1 MKKGRLISLVAAS
14 CCLGTMIATAQT
26 TQVTGTV
33 ISMEDNMPVIG
44 ASIVVKG
51 TTTGTVT
58 DMDGNFTLEVPS
70 DAHFIQIS
78 YVGMEPQELRIK
90 QNMGTIRM
98 ASDSQNLDEVVVTAM
113 GLTREKKSLAYAI
126 QEVGSEELTK
136 AGQISVTGAL
146 SGKVAGVQIN
156 QFGGSVGSSAR
167 ISIRGNSSLQS
178 DQQPL
183 IVIDGVPVS
192 NDTQRTGDNTYN
204 GVDYGSGLNDIN
216 PEDIESMTVLK
227 GGSAALYGMRAGNGV
242 ILITTKSGKK
252 TNGVRVSYDGS
263 VTFDRIS
270 NIPKM
275 QNLYGQGNNGDEYHW
290 HQYNATNNTN
300 LSYQEYAEQFGFNY
314 VDGTGLAKGNA
325 NDGVDESWGPRLDAG
340 LELMQF
346 DSNGQKAPWISRPDN
361 IKSFFQTGVT
371 QSHTISLSA
380 NSEKAQTRA
389 SLGYRGQSGTV
400 PNTDQKRYSASL
412 NTTIK
417 LNKYISYDLS
427 TSYTR
432 TQSDNLVGQGYG
444 GNNPIN
450 SLFNWSGRQINMES
464 LKENWDQRD
473 INGDYTFYNWNSNYH
488 MNPYF
493 TVYENTNSYQRD
505 RIFGKTSLYYQPFE
519 FLKFEG
525 RAGLDYYNS
534 TAFERHYID
543 RSGDYPEGGFL
554 QTDTKNTE
562 LNMDFIASFNKTF
575 GDFNITAMAGA
586 NYRDVV
592 WSTNKMGAAA
602 LTVLGNYTIAN
613 RKGDATT
620 EMDHSHIRSNSI
632 YANASIGWRNQLYLD
647 ASMRNDWSSTI
658 DEAFF
663 YPSASLSWIV
673 TESLPWLKGSG
684 NVLSFMKLRGGWAEI
699 GNATTAY
706 RNRAYYYLNTEG
718 SFDGVAQIYKST
730 TYPNENLRPESIKTW
745 EIGAELG
752 FLHDRLH
759 IDFAYYKK
767 STTDQI
773 LNVTIP
779 YSSGYG
785 SMLINAGEIQNQG
798 YELQV
803 SGDILRS
810 KEGLNW
816 TSTFNF
822 SKDNS
827 KVIELYP
834 ELDLDT
840 YGIGWT
846 WGVATQA
853 VEGEKWGSLVG
864 TGFARV
870 NEKDVK
876 DGLATADQIGA
887 IKVNENGLASTESA
901 VNFGN
906 VTPDFLLN
914 WRNDFS
920 IKNFSFGFL
929 LDMRVGGDIWSQTM
943 AHSYSTGTSI
953 VTAENGTRERSIV
966 AGVDV
971 MPEERF
977 VMQDASGKWVTNTIE
992 TNAYQWFKNDVSE
1005 YYTFDGSYLK
1015 LREAYIS
1022 YTFPKAWM
1030 AKTKYISN
1038 ATLSLIGNNLWL
1050 IWVHSSNK
1058 MRLDPETGG
1067 VSSDSRGVGFE
1078 QSAVPSSRSF
1088 GIKLNLTF

>member
-78 YVGMEPQELRIK
+78 YVGMESQELRIK

-167 ISIRGNSSLQS
+167 ISVRGNSSLQS

-183 IVIDGVPVS
+183 IVVDGVPIS
-192 NDTQRTGDNTYN
+192 NDTQRSGDNTYK

-242 ILITTKSGKK
+242 ILITTKSGKGS
-252 TNGVRVSYDGS
+252 GVRVSYDGS
-263 VTFDRIS
+263 VTFDRVA
-270 NIPKM
+270 NVPKL
-275 QNLYGQGNNGDEYHW
+275 QNSYGQGNNGDEWHW
-290 HQYNATNNTN
+290 QNTHPE
-300 LSYQEYAEQFGFNY
+300 LSYQQYAEQYGFNW
-314 VDGTGLAKGNA
+314 VDGSNGI
-325 NDGVDESWGPRLDAG
+325 NDFYDESWGPRLDAG
-340 LELMQF
+340 LELVQF
-346 DSNGQKAPWISRPDN
+346 DSNGQKVPWVSNPDN
-361 IKSFFQTGVT
+361 VKSFFQTGVT
-371 QSHTISLSA
+371 QSHTVSVAA

-389 SLGYRGQSGTV
+389 SLGYRGQTGTV

-412 NTTIK
+412 NTDIK
-417 LNKYISYDLS
+417 LNDYISYDLS

-432 TQSDNLVGQGYG
+432 TQSDNLVNQGYSG
-444 GNNPIN
+444 ANPIN
-450 SLFNWSGRQINMES
+450 GIVSWFGRQVNMES
-464 LKENWDQRD
+464 LKNNWDQRD
-473 INGDYTFYNWNSNYH
+473 ANGEYTFYNWNTNYH

-493 TVYENTNSYQRD
+493 NVYENTNSYQRD

-525 RAGLDYYNS
+525 RAGLDYYNATS
-534 TAFERHYID
+534 FERHYID
-543 RSGDYPEGGFL
+543 RSDYPQGGFL
-554 QTDTKNTE
+554 QSTSKATE
-562 LNMDFIASFNKTF
+562 LNLDFIASFNKTF

-586 NYRDVV
+586 NYRDYS
-592 WSTNKMGAAA
+592 WEESRLGAAA

-613 RKGDATT
+613 KSGDATT
-620 EMDHSHIRSNSI
+620 YMDHSHTRSNSV
-632 YANASIGWRNQLYLD
+632 YANASVGWRNQLYLD
-647 ASMRNDWSSTI
+647 LSARNDWSSTI
-658 DEAFF
+658 NESFF

-699 GNATTAY
+699 GNATSAY
-706 RNRAYYYLNTEG
+706 RNRAYYYMETEG
-718 SFDGVAQIYKST
+718 SFNGVSQIYRST
-730 TYPNENLRPESIKTW
+730 VYPNENLRPESIKTW

-779 YSSGYG
+779 YSSGY
-785 SMLINAGEIQNQG
+785 SAMLINAGEIQNKG

-803 SGDILRS
+803 SGDILRN
-810 KEGLNW
+810 KNGLNW

-822 SKDNS
+822 SKDVS

-834 ELDLDT
+834 DMNLKT

-846 WGVATQA
+846 WGIATQA
-853 VEGEKWGSLVG
+853 IEGEKWGSLVG
-864 TGFARV
+864 TGFARITQD
-870 NEKDVK
+870 DVTA
-876 DGLATADQIGA
+876 GTATADQIGA

-943 AHSYSTGTSI
+943 NHSYTAGTSI
-953 VTAENGTRERSIV
+953 VTAENGIRERDIV

-971 MPEERF
+971 MQDERF
-977 VMQDASGKWVTNTIE
+977 VMQDASGKWVTNNIK
-992 TNAYQWFKNDVSE
+992 TNAYSWFKNDVSE

>member
-78 YVGMEPQELRIK
+78 YVGMESQELRIK

-126 QEVGSEELTK
+126 QEVGSDELTK

-156 QFGGSVGSSAR
+156 QFGGGVGSSAR
-167 ISIRGNSSLQS
+167 ISVRGNSSLQS

-183 IVIDGVPVS
+183 IVVDGVPIS
-192 NDTQRTGDNTYN
+192 NDTQRSGDNTYK

-242 ILITTKSGKK
+242 ILITTKSGKGS
-252 TNGVRVSYDGS
+252 GVRVSYDGS
-263 VTFDRIS
+263 VTFDRVA
-270 NIPKM
+270 NVPKL
-275 QNLYGQGNNGDEYHW
+275 QNSYGQGNNGDEWHW
-290 HQYNATNNTN
+290 QNTHPE
-300 LSYQEYAEQFGFNY
+300 LSYQQYAEQYGFNW
-314 VDGTGLAKGNA
+314 VDGSNGI
-325 NDGVDESWGPRLDAG
+325 NDFYDESWGPRLDAG
-340 LELMQF
+340 LELVQF
-346 DSNGQKAPWISRPDN
+346 DSNGQKVPWVSNPDN
-361 IKSFFQTGVT
+361 VKSFFQTGVT
-371 QSHTISLSA
+371 QSHTVSVAA

-389 SLGYRGQSGTV
+389 SLGYRGQTGTV

-412 NTTIK
+412 NTDIK
-417 LNKYISYDLS
+417 LNDYISYDLS

-432 TQSDNLVGQGYG
+432 TQSDNLVNQGYSG
-444 GNNPIN
+444 ANPIN
-450 SLFNWSGRQINMES
+450 GIVSWFGRQVNMES
-464 LKENWDQRD
+464 LKNNWDQRD
-473 INGDYTFYNWNSNYH
+473 ANGEYTFYNWNTNYH

-493 TVYENTNSYQRD
+493 NVYENTNSYQRD

-525 RAGLDYYNS
+525 RAGLDYYNATS
-534 TAFERHYID
+534 FERHYID
-543 RSGDYPEGGFL
+543 RSDYPQGGFL
-554 QTDTKNTE
+554 QSTSKATE
-562 LNMDFIASFNKTF
+562 LNLDFIASFNKTF

-586 NYRDVV
+586 NYRDYS
-592 WSTNKMGAAA
+592 WEESRLGAAA

-613 RKGDATT
+613 KSGDATT
-620 EMDHSHIRSNSI
+620 YMDHSHTRSNSV
-632 YANASIGWRNQLYLD
+632 YANASVGWRNQLYLD
-647 ASMRNDWSSTI
+647 LSARNDWSSTI
-658 DEAFF
+658 NESFF

-699 GNATTAY
+699 GNATSAY
-706 RNRAYYYLNTEG
+706 RNRAYYYMETEG
-718 SFDGVAQIYKST
+718 SFNGVSQIYRST
-730 TYPNENLRPESIKTW
+730 VYPNENLRPESIKTW

-779 YSSGYG
+779 YSSGY
-785 SMLINAGEIQNQG
+785 SAMLINAGEIQNKG

-803 SGDILRS
+803 SGDILRN
-810 KEGLNW
+810 KNGLNW

-822 SKDNS
+822 SKDVS

-834 ELDLDT
+834 DMNLKT

-846 WGVATQA
+846 WGIATQA
-853 VEGEKWGSLVG
+853 IEGEKWGSLVG
-864 TGFARV
+864 TGFARITQD
-870 NEKDVK
+870 DVTA
-876 DGLATADQIGA
+876 GTATADQIGA

-943 AHSYSTGTSI
+943 NHSYTAGTSI
-953 VTAENGTRERSIV
+953 VTAENGIRERDIV

-971 MPEERF
+971 MQDERF
-977 VMQDASGKWVTNTIE
+977 VMQDASGKWVTNNIK
-992 TNAYQWFKNDVSE
+992 TNAYSWFKNDVSE